1 MTPRMDTPPDR
12 LSDARGVSYA
22 TDHLW
27 DFWHRY
33 PSMRRVVWFT

>member
-1 MTPRMDTPPDR
+1 MTSRMDMDT
-12 LSDARGVSYA
+12 RGVSFA

>member
-1 MTPRMDTPPDR
+1 MAESRTITDP
-12 LSDARGVSYA
+12 RGVSFA
-22 TDHLW
+22 THYLW